1 MNIVKIRNLEIGKG
15 KPKIIVPIV
24 GTTKDEIINE
34 AINLKLEIFD
44 MVEWRVDYFE
54 HAFEINK
61 IEEILI
67 KLREI
72 LLNIPILFTFRTDKE
87 GGCKEIDIEK
97 YLLINKYVLNN
108 KLIDLIDIELF
119 IGNKIVNELV
129 KLAHN
134 NNINV
139 LISNHDFEKTPKCE
153 EIISRFKTMDDLGG
167 DILKVVVMPKSKLDV
182 IELMKASVIIQNSNI
197 CKPIVA
203 ISMSYLGIISRF
215 CGEIF
220 GSDLT
225 FGSGG
230 KLSAPGQINVEDLNN
245 LIEII
250 HKNLNQ
256 LNY

>member
-1 MNIVKIRNLEIGKG
+1 MNIVKIRNLEIGEG
-15 KPKIIVPIV
+15 KPKIVVPIV

-34 AINLKLEIFD
+34 ASNLKLELFD

-54 HAFEINK
+54 HAFETNK

-87 GGCKEIDIEK
+87 GGEKEIDIEK
-97 YLLINKYVLNN
+97 YELINKHVLNK
-108 KLIDLIDIELF
+108 KLIDIIDIELF
-119 IGNKIVNELV
+119 MGNEVVSELV

-139 LISNHDFEKTPKCE
+139 LISNHDFEKTPTCE
-153 EIISRFKTMDDLGG
+153 EIISRFKAMDDLGA
-167 DILKVVVMPKSKLDV
+167 DILKIAVMPKNKLDV
-182 IELMKASVIIQNSNI
+182 LELIKATTIMQDSNI
-197 CKPIVA
+197 GKPIVS
-203 ISMSYLGIISRF
+203 ISMSRLGMMSRF

-220 GSDLT
+220 GSALT
-225 FGSGG
+225 FGSTG

-245 LIEII
+245 LMEII
-250 HKNLNQ
+250 HKNLK
-256 LNY
+256 